1 MAENNSVI
9 TQAFAG
15 GGWYNPGNQ
24 YGNSSFE
31 AKPGSR
37 YLSASFIPE
46 EADTGGYGMLV
57 LFEGTNGTVS
67 AQAAHTVVLE
77 EDTTVS
83 LVWQDVTENLT
94 SSFPSATFSGPFTIT
109 TIELGGDARLA
120 TLCRDASARDQSFT
134 QLFSQF
140 NNSDNSFARY
150 ESRLEEVDPKYG
162 EADNADLVGIS
173 LDVDVALANV
183 YNTTGL
189 DISST
194 GPYGMVVNNSRLA
207 LFRTEFNGPST
218 GPSTEFPF
226 ARLTTST
233 PVNSTTFYLYHQM
246 NGTHIAEESYDI
258 SIGAWTTIYVEIESP

>member
-31 AKPGSR
+31 ARSGSR

-46 EADTGGYGMLV
+46 EADTGGYGILV
-57 LFEGTNGTVS
+57 LFEGRNGTVS
-67 AQAAHTVVLE
+67 AQTAHTVF
-77 EDTTVS
+77 DDDATVS
-83 LVWQDVTENLT
+83 LAWRDVTENLT
-94 SSFPSATFSGPFTIT
+94 SSFPGAAFSAPFTIT
-109 TIELGGDARLA
+109 TIELGGDTRLA
-120 TLCRDASARDQSFT
+120 TLCRDASGRDQDYT

-140 NNSDNSFARY
+140 NSSDNTFAKY
-150 ESRLEEVDPKYG
+150 ESKLEQVDPKYG

-194 GPYGMVVNNSRLA
+194 GPYGMVVNNSRLK

-218 GPSTEFPF
+218 SPLTEFPF
-226 ARLTTST
+226 ARLTTTT

-258 SIGAWTTIYVEIESP
+258 SIGAWTTVYVEIDST